1 MALDIWLLDQ
11 QIAGLQPPTLR
22 FYTWQPV
29 SISLGYHQRHWPAH
43 WLHLRWQDQPIPLV
57 RRPSGG
63 RAVLHQGDLCYGV
76 TLPLSGQRQQDRYR
90 QICDGLI
97 AGWQQLG
104 VPLGYGEAGRGYIH
118 NPSCF
123 GTATAA
129 DLVTDQ
135 GYKLIG
141 SAQLRRDRSLLQQG
155 SMRLHPD
162 QALTEAV
169 FGAADPWQPTP
180 AFNPAGSGQSWD
192 ERLNLIIETMVG
204 AIAAT
209 LGVTFEIQPLSPAE
223 HQAVLGYLPGALPGA
238 LTGE

>member
-1 MALDIWLLDQ
+1 MQVTEQLTGKGLPRQWRLIPFTQGAGPWQMALDTWLLDQ

-29 SISLGYHQRHWPAH
+29 SLSLGYHQRHWPEH
-43 WLHLRWQDQPIPLV
+43 WQHLQWHGQGIPLV

-63 RAVLHQGDLCYGV
+63 RAVLHQGDLCYGA
-76 TLPLSGQRQQDRYR
+76 TLPLGGQRRQDCYR

-104 VPLGYGEAGRGYIH
+104 VSLRYGAAGRGYIH

-155 SMRLHPD
+155 SMRLNPD
-162 QALTEAV
+162 RALTEAV
-169 FGAADPWQPTP
+169 FGTTDFGPIPSALRQIQPT
-180 AFNPAGSGQSWD
+180 QSA
-192 ERLNLIIETMVG
+192 LLTTLMETLVG
-204 AIAAT
+204 AIAPNS
-209 LGVTFEIQPLSPAE
+209 G
-223 HQAVLGYLPGALPGA
+223 
-238 LTGE
+238 

>member
-1 MALDIWLLDQ
+1 MALDTWLLDQ
-11 QIAGLQPPTLR
+11 HIAGLQPPALR

-29 SISLGYHQRHWPAH
+29 SISLGYHQRHWPEH
-43 WLHLRWQDQPIPLV
+43 WQHLRWQGQGIPLV

-63 RAVLHQGDLCYGV
+63 RAVLHQGDLCYAL
-76 TLPLSGQRQQDRYR
+76 TLPLSGQRRQDWYR

-97 AGWQQLG
+97 AGWQQLD
-104 VPLGYGEAGRGYIH
+104 VALHYGEAGRGYIH

-155 SMRLHPD
+155 SMRLNPD
-162 QALTEAV
+162 LTLTEAV
-169 FGAADPWQPTP
+169 FGTAATWQQPHWLRQGLQNQTWEALLTP
-180 AFNPAGSGQSWD
+180 IM
-192 ERLNLIIETMVG
+192 EMMTG
-204 AIAAT
+204 AIASA
-209 LGVTFEIQPLSPAE
+209 LGVTFEVQPLSAAE
-223 HQAVLGYLPGALPGA
+223 HQAVRRYLPEPANPSA
-238 LTGE
+238 P